1 LINLDLEA
9 MNALVAY
16 ENCYYQ
22 DSDISESEE
31 DIQSDNEEEINSD
44 TLSNQEDFPSPLE

>member
-1 LINLDLEA
+1 

-22 DSDISESEE
+22 DSDISATEE
-31 DIQSDNEEEINSD
+31 DIQNNQEEEIDSD
-44 TLSNQEDFPSPLE
+44 TPSDQEDFPSPLE